1 MKDSTT
7 PKLDLTRY
15 QNVISRV
22 NEDQLAEREEG
33 RSTAIAALILE
44 GGLTFRPGETYHVA
58 VFVCN
63 VEEMMRY
70 RNTFADLRRE
80 SVPFKDV
87 YFPGGISLNKQ
98 TFNILIQDWDGHT
111 RISVRFFVLPFL
123 REDHFRGVQFHNY
136 FVDISEDNQYIS
148 RLFSAIPVVQSRL
161 RENITR

>member
-22 NEDQLAEREEG
+22 NKDLLAERKEG

-44 GGLTFRPGETYHVA
+44 GSLTFRPGETYHVA
-58 VFVCN
+58 VFVSN
-63 VEEMMRY
+63 VEEIMQY
-70 RNTFADLRRE
+70 RNTFAKLIRE

-87 YFPGGISLNKQ
+87 YLVRGISLNKQ
-98 TFNILIQDWDGHT
+98 TFSILIQDWDGNT
-111 RISVRFFVLPFL
+111 RISVKFFVLRFL

-136 FVDISEDNQYIS
+136 FVDISEDNQYVS
-148 RLFSAIPVVQSRL
+148 RLFTAISVVQSRL